1 MQRGGGEEGRVCE
14 AFETRKEGRGRERE
28 RERERERIALA
39 VRVQKDWNVA
49 ECFSQSARIGW
60 EKALSSLRKRFWLC
74 VG

>member
-14 AFETRKEGRGRERE
+14 AFETRKEGRGG
-28 RERERERIALA
+28 ERERIALA

-60 EKALSSLRKRFWLC
+60 EKALSS
-74 VG
+74 